1 MEKSQSSHWKYLIP
15 WRRPHLLQWKF
26 MVGRQRR
33 WKTNLPSRNTKGKAE
48 QINNTTSQ
56 LTGTFHQG
64 TSTHFTNNT
73 YFPVS
78 KGQGDK
84 WQAQRSHRK
93 YVIILRIKNRPYS
106 PASGLTGSSLQT
118 PLCISPLLFQPT
130 TVSENIQILIPPTKD
145 TTHQRPLGT
154 WGKRCPHLETSNG
167 TIKAY
172 LHAPM
177 YQRCHKSPVEGKMCG
192 SVEKDALSDPREHPF
207 GLSDSDSMKAT
218 LQFCKL

>member
-1 MEKSQSSHWKYLIP
+1 MLH
-15 WRRPHLLQWKF
+15 WKF

-33 WKTNLPSRNTKGKAE
+33 RKTNLPSRNTKGKAE

-84 WQAQRSHRK
+84 WEAQRSHRK
-93 YVIILRIKNRPYS
+93 CVIILRIKNRPYS
-106 PASGLTGSSLQT
+106 PGSGLTGSSLQT

-130 TVSENIQILIPPTKD
+130 TVSLKTSRFLFLQQRTPHTKGHLGPEGNTVLILKP
-145 TTHQRPLGT
+145 QM
-154 WGKRCPHLETSNG
+154 E
-167 TIKAY
+167 
-172 LHAPM
+172 
-177 YQRCHKSPVEGKMCG
+177 Q
-192 SVEKDALSDPREHPF
+192 
-207 GLSDSDSMKAT
+207 
-218 LQFCKL
+218 